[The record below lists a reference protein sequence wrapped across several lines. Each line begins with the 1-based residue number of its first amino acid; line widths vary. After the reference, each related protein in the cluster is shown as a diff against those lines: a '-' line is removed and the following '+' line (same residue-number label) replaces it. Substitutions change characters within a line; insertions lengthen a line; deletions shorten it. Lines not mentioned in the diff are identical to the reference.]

1 MFEWMDSILA
11 ARRKD
16 PDSNLIEIVIFVVIA
31 VVYALGGI
39 LKMRSGEKKSEK
51 EHIQQTDETMTRRY
65 KPLKPTVETP
75 PKASPTS
82 RRTLPYMKE
91 TNQTWA
97 VPPQARRDTRI
108 WQQREQQPE
117 QTAPPKPREVI
128 KQILENVFEPQKLE
142 RRSQR
147 QARPSR
153 PRPAARRPEV
163 EQAAARQ
170 ARKDLA
176 YAKAAQPAVKKEPAA
191 PAAAVSVP
199 TIFVSLGHLSQPDNL
214 KMAIVYAE
222 ILGQP
227 ISLRDM

>member
-16 PDSNLIEIVIFVVIA
+16 SDSNLIEIVIFVAIA

-75 PKASPTS
+75 PKASQTS
-82 RRTLPYMKE
+82 RRTLPYMKK
-91 TNQTWA
+91 TNQARA

-108 WQQREQQPE
+108 RQQREQQP
-117 QTAPPKPREVI
+117 QRTVRPKAEEVI
-128 KQILENVFEPQKLE
+128 KKILKPIFEPQKPAE
-142 RRSQR
+142 RPQR
-147 QARPSR
+147 QPRPSR
-153 PRPAARRPEV
+153 PHRAAKRPQMQKPADAKARR
-163 EQAAARQ
+163 
-170 ARKDLA
+170 DLA
-176 YAKAAQPAVKKEPAA
+176 YAKAAKTPKAKK
-191 PAAAVSVP
+191 PAAAVSEP

-227 ISLRDM
+227 IGLRDM